1 MAAPPDTGLA
11 HVGFRCVADANAPAS
26 VTGGARKADQ

>member
-1 MAAPPDTGLA
+1 
-11 HVGFRCVADANAPAS
+11 VGFRCVADANAPAS